1 VYRKIVHDHDIA
13 ALECGNETL
22 LYVSEKHRSIDGPF
36 EHEGGDH
43 RAIPQPG
50 HERDCFP
57 LSVPRVADQPLST
70 QAATSQPHHAGGRA
84 CLAGWL
90 GGLAQ
95 ADDIP
100 LSDEAVRFYKSGP
113 PFLHDYFP
121 FWIAALL
128 GKIIILLIPILG
140 VLYPMMRFLPRLYD
154 WAMRSKVLRMY
165 GELRL
170 LEDEM
175 TNARDAGRDT
185 RELRTRLD
193 RLEEQANHLRV
204 PAAYASMLYVL
215 RNHIDL
221 VREGLRK
228 HTDKAPEGVVARSE

>member
-1 VYRKIVHDHDIA
+1 MFRRFAHMGLHFAEGRLDRIEVWRVRRKIKQHRARRFDRLRDTGDLVYRKIVHDHDIA

-90 GGLAQ
+90 GGLAPI
-95 ADDIP
+95 ADFNPLLQMASGVYLTFFGSFVFGTPGFP
-100 LSDEAVRFYKSGP
+100 LSDVPLQSIANDVAAGRYKAKPSR
-113 PFLHDYFP
+113 
-121 FWIAALL
+121 
-128 GKIIILLIPILG
+128 ILG
-140 VLYPMMRFLPRLYD
+140 SR
-154 WAMRSKVLRMY
+154 RS
-165 GELRL
+165 
-170 LEDEM
+170 
-175 TNARDAGRDT
+175 
-185 RELRTRLD
+185 
-193 RLEEQANHLRV
+193 
-204 PAAYASMLYVL
+204 
-215 RNHIDL
+215 
-221 VREGLRK
+221 VRRI
-228 HTDKAPEGVVARSE
+228 A